1 MSCDSNSIKVGNSA
15 GKTAGISTL
24 AGKLSHT
31 AGAMLARLD
40 RAGDRLGRAATPIS
54 GAVLDAVD
62 RQGVVAR
69 IARDPVARNVATG
82 AAGAA
87 ITIAGNQALRD
98 GGRSPMPARA
108 SRADDLVYF
117 LGLRGPF
124 RKAAPTVFMAWWI
137 AKSAHRTTATLGG
150 ILGRA
155 TQGERSETV
164 RARRPITLFG
174 LKLGETGRKTSVWE
188 SGMTHLLNR
197 ADLLGSHQ
205 LGQGVR
211 SSDGVTFDA
220 GGLTWH
226 RGTSVIDTPDGE
238 RTITHLQ
245 SLSLPADHYY
255 FDRPLDDARA
265 IEIAAKTVRP
275 ENIPGYVG
283 QVSSLEA
290 LTPGWA
296 MAKRAMITS
305 QLYWGGSRPTAQPG
319 SDQKAAQPAAAS
331 EAVRA

>member
-1 MSCDSNSIKVGNSA
+1 MSCDSNSIKVGKSA
-15 GKTAGISTL
+15 GMAAGISTL
-24 AGKLSHT
+24 AGKFSHT
-31 AGAMLARLD
+31 AGAVLARLD
-40 RAGDRLGRAATPIS
+40 RAGNRLGRATTPIG

-137 AKSAHRTTATLGG
+137 AKSTRRATATLGG

-155 TQGERSETV
+155 TRGEPVGTIS
-164 RARRPITLFG
+164 ARTPITLLG
-174 LKLGETGRKTSVWE
+174 LKLGEARTKVGVWE
-188 SGMTHLLNR
+188 SGLTHMLNK
-197 ADLLGSHQ
+197 ADLLGAHQ
-205 LGQGVR
+205 LGIGVR
-211 SSDGVTFDA
+211 SSDGIVFEA
-220 GGLTWH
+220 SGQTWH
-226 RGTSVIDTPDGE
+226 RGTSVVDTPGGE

-265 IEIAAKTVRP
+265 IEIANKTARP
-275 ENIPGYVG
+275 EDAPGYVG
-283 QVSSLEA
+283 QISSLEA

-305 QLYWGGSRPTAQPG
+305 QLYWGGSHPAN
-319 SDQKAAQPAAAS
+319 QPAGA
-331 EAVRA
+331 EDYQG

>member
-1 MSCDSNSIKVGNSA
+1 MSCDSNLGKVAKSA
-15 GKTAGISTL
+15 GMAAGISALT
-24 AGKLSHT
+24 GKFSNT
-31 AGAMLARLD
+31 TGAMLARLD
-40 RAGDRLGRAATPIS
+40 SVGNQVGRATAPIS
-54 GAVLDAVD
+54 TAVLDAVD
-62 RQGVVAR
+62 RQGIVAR
-69 IARDPVARNVATG
+69 ITRDRVARNLATG

-87 ITIAGNQALRD
+87 VTIVGNQALRD
-98 GGRSPMPARA
+98 GGRIPAPARA
-108 SRADDLVYF
+108 SRADDLAYF
-117 LGLRGPF
+117 LGLKGPF
-124 RKAAPTVFMAWWI
+124 RKAAPTAFLAWWI

-283 QVSSLEA
+283 QISKAES